1 MQPQINL
8 TLSTRALPIVVGL
21 LVALQLAVPYHGWM
35 MLLVGL
41 GGAWLIAFL
50 WARALARGLRL
61 TRELRFGWAQVGD
74 RLEERFTLINA
85 SWTPA
90 LWVEIAD
97 HSTLPGHAASVA
109 TGVDATSDNSWIV
122 KSVCTRRGAYTLG
135 PTTVRTGDP
144 LGIYTVTI
152 ENRATTNM
160 MVMPPI
166 VPLPRIE
173 IAPGGRAGEGNR
185 RADSFERAV
194 SATSAREYVPGDALN
209 AIHWRVTAHRDELF
223 VRLFDSTPASDWWIL
238 LDLNQRAQIGQ
249 GQDSTLEHGIIL
261 AASLVDRGLR
271 AGRAVGLVAHGDA
284 LVWLPPQ
291 SGETRRW
298 EILRALA
305 LAAPGARSLAELLA
319 QMQAAFKQR
328 TSLVVITPDV
338 TPFPILSE
346 VEGREGGW
354 GDRSADWIAQL
365 IPLRRRGIVPTILLL
380 DPISFGGATDARGA
394 LSALADLEIAHYV
407 VTRDLLD
414 HPAAHP
420 GLRGHWDWRVTPLG
434 RAISTRHPRDAA
446 WRAIGQLSNQAI
458 R

>member
-1 MQPQINL
+1 MPLNTKREL
-8 TLSTRALPIVVGL
+8 KLNTRTLPILIGL

-50 WARALARGLRL
+50 WARSLARGLRL

-74 RLEERFTLINA
+74 RLEERFTLINE

-90 LWVEIAD
+90 LWIEIID
-97 HSTLPGHAASVA
+97 HSTLPGHTANVA
-109 TGVDATSDNSWIV
+109 TGVDATADNSWIV
-122 KSVCTRRGAYTLG
+122 KSVCARRGAYTLG
-135 PTTVRTGDP
+135 PTTLRTGDP
-144 LGIYTVTI
+144 FGIYTVTI

-173 IAPGGRAGEGNR
+173 IAPGGRAGEGSR

-194 SATSAREYVPGDALN
+194 SATSAREYHPSDALN

-271 AGRAVGLVAHGDA
+271 AGRAIGLVTHGDA
-284 LVWLPPQ
+284 LIWLPPQ
-291 SGETRRW
+291 SGEMRRW

-305 LAAPGARSLAELLA
+305 LVTPGARSLAELLA
-319 QMQAAFKQR
+319 QMQSAFQQR
-328 TSLVVITPDV
+328 TSLIVITPDAPGSWV
-338 TPFPILSE
+338 
-346 VEGREGGW
+346 
-354 GDRSADWIAQL
+354 AQL
-365 IPLRRRGIVPTILLL
+365 ISLRRRGIVPTILLL
-380 DPISFGGATDARGA
+380 DPISFGGTTDARGA

-407 VTRDLLD
+407 VSRDVLD
-414 HPAAHP
+414 RPEAHP
-420 GLRGHWDWRVTPLG
+420 GLRGHWNWRVTPLG
-434 RAISTRHPRDAA
+434 RAISMRQSRDAA
-446 WRAIGQLSNQAI
+446 WRVLA
-458 R
+458 

>member
-1 MQPQINL
+1 MPPQTKLKLN
-8 TLSTRALPIVVGL
+8 TRALPITVGL
-21 LVALQLAVPYHGWM
+21 LIALQLAVPYHGWM

-41 GGAWLIAFL
+41 GGAWLIAFF

-61 TRELRFGWAQVGD
+61 TREMRFGWAQVGD
-74 RLEERFTLINA
+74 RLEERFTLINE

-97 HSTLPGHAASVA
+97 HSTLPGHAASIA

-135 PTTVRTGDP
+135 PTTLRTGDP

-173 IAPGGRAGEGNR
+173 IAPGGRAGEGKR

-194 SATSAREYVPGDALN
+194 SVTSAREYVPGDALN
-209 AIHWRVTAHRDELF
+209 AIHWRVTAHRDSLF

-261 AASLVDRGLR
+261 AASLIDRGLR

-284 LVWLPPQ
+284 FVWLPPQ

-305 LAAPGARSLAELLA
+305 LAAPGARALVELLA
-319 QMQAAFKQR
+319 QMQSAFKQR
-328 TSLVVITPDV
+328 TSLVVITPDA
-338 TPFPILSE
+338 P
-346 VEGREGGW
+346 G
-354 GDRSADWIAQL
+354 DWIAQL
-365 IPLRRRGIVPTILLL
+365 VPLRRRGIVPTILLL
-380 DPISFGGATDARGA
+380 DPISFGGMTDARGA
-394 LSALADLEIAHYV
+394 LTALADLEIAHYV
-407 VTRDLLD
+407 VTRDVLD

-434 RAISTRHPRDAA
+434 RAISMRRPRDAA
-446 WRAIGQLSNQAI
+446 WRAIGQLGNQAI